1 MISAN
6 SFKKMEQNGEKIT
19 NRTKFKYFT
28 DMISVK
34 QNTFKCTKNINSLKT
49 IRSSE
54 QKIIKPIFLLLGFPV
69 LQIYSYLYS
78 IILLL

>member
-1 MISAN
+1 M
-6 SFKKMEQNGEKIT
+6 KQNGEKIT

-28 DMISVK
+28 GMVSFK

-54 QKIIKPIFLLLGFPV
+54 QKRIKPNFLLHGFPV
-69 LQIYSYLYS
+69 LQIYSYLYG